1 MDKLKSERERGITID
16 CSIFKFVT
24 KTKRYTIIDAP
35 GHRDFIKNMIT
46 GTSQADVALLIL
58 PASDFASAFS
68 DEGQAREHTL
78 LAYTLG
84 IRQLIVAVN
93 KMDAV
98 NWDEKKFNE
107 IKTEFEKF
115 VATVGF
121 KKELVK

>member
-1 MDKLKSERERGITID
+1 
-16 CSIFKFVT
+16 
-24 KTKRYTIIDAP
+24 
-35 GHRDFIKNMIT
+35 MIT

-58 PASDFASAFS
+58 PASDFASAFC

-93 KMDAV
+93 KMDAIDW
-98 NWDEKKFNE
+98 NQQKYED
-107 IKTEFEKF
+107 IIREFGTFALK
-115 VATVGF
+115 VGF